1 MSFPMAYLL
10 HALFGAKLPFNH
22 QSNRDS
28 VNPFAG
34 DFRVLLL
41 AYSLGVGK
49 GILLPK
55 EVHTQGLSIP
65 V

>member
-1 MSFPMAYLL
+1 MFFPMAYLL

-22 QSNRDS
+22 QSKRKS
-28 VNPFAG
+28 FAG

-55 EVHTQGLSIP
+55 EVHTPGLSIP